1 MKNAFKSLALAALM
15 TVGLNAYAGAGL
27 AIGSIANLAQGSFLA
42 SALGGGLGA
51 ASILHGVRLVQNGKM
66 GWGVF
71 FLILQEKEVITST
84 DVEVLDG
91 ADVATKEAFLEIIS
105 SEISAKEKEVQLAA
119 LFN

>member
-1 MKNAFKSLALAALM
+1 MKNTFKSLALAALM

-27 AIGSIANLAQGSFLA
+27 AVGSIVNLASGNFLV
-42 SALGGGLGA
+42 SAIGGGLGT

-71 FLILQEKEVITST
+71 FLILEEKEVINSS
-84 DVEVLDG
+84 DVEVLAG

-105 SEISAKEKEVQLAA
+105 SEISAEQKEAELAA